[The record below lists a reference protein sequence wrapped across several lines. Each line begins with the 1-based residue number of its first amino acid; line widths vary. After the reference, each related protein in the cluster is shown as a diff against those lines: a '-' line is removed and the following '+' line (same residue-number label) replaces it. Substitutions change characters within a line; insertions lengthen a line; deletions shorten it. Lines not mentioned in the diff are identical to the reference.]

1 VAAHAFIVVDLGFG
15 DAGKGVVT
23 DHLAQRHRARTVVRF
38 NGGAQA
44 GHNVVTADGRHHTFA
59 QLAAASF
66 DPGVHTHLAA
76 PFVLHPTALRV
87 EAQHLARKG
96 LPDPLA
102 RVTVSPEALVI
113 TPYHQRLNQLR
124 ERARGDHRHGT
135 CGVGVGETVAF
146 ALRHPTR
153 ALRAK
158 HLARGDLGDRL
169 VHLRDAL
176 VEEIKAL
183 VPQGDVAVVELLDE
197 GLPAR
202 WCEAAAPLGGALRDD
217 AEALGAALRD
227 DPAVVF
233 EGAQGVL
240 LDEWHGFHPHT
251 TWSTCTFDNAL
262 GLLRAA
268 GHAGEVT
275 RVGVLRTYATRHG
288 EGPLPTE
295 RADLAHALPEL
306 HNAGDGWQGRFRV
319 GALDLVLARYALAA
333 CGGADALAITHLDR
347 VTAPWP
353 LCDAWEADDH
363 PRWVRADGLVRG
375 ITPLRTRDL
384 RAQAELGERLGR
396 VRVRTQNVQGD
407 VAGAIAGA
415 LEVPLRWAGWGP
427 RRGDLR
433 ESRSALYRTR

>member
-1 VAAHAFIVVDLGFG
+1 MSAHALIVVDLGFG

-44 GHNVVTADGRHHTFA
+44 GHNVVTREGRHHTFA
-59 QLAAASF
+59 QIAAASF
-66 DPGVHTHLAA
+66 DPGVRTHLAA

-87 EAQHLARKG
+87 EAEHLARKG
-96 LPDPLA
+96 LHDPLT

-124 ERARGDHRHGT
+124 ERARGDGRHGT

-146 ALRHPTR
+146 ALRHPGL

-158 HLARGDLGDRL
+158 DLARSDLRDRL
-169 VHLRDAL
+169 RPLREAL
-176 VEEIKAL
+176 LEACRPL
-183 VPQGDVAVVELLDE
+183 VPQGDPSWADLCDE
-197 GLPAR
+197 GLAAR
-202 WCEAAAPLGGALRDD
+202 WCEAAATLRGALRDD
-217 AEALGAALRD
+217 AEALGSALRD
-227 DPAVVF
+227 DPSVVF

-262 GLLRAA
+262 ALLRAA
-268 GHAGEVT
+268 GHTGEVT

-288 EGPLPTE
+288 EGPFPTE
-295 RADLAHALPEL
+295 RAALAAALPEM
-306 HNAGDGWQGRFRV
+306 HNAGDGWQGGFRV

-347 VTAPWP
+347 VTPAWP

-363 PRWVRADGLVRG
+363 PRWIREGGLVRG

-384 RAQAELGERLGR
+384 RAQAALGEHLGR
-396 VRVRTQNVQGD
+396 VRAHVRAVDGD
-407 VAGAIAGA
+407 VAGTIADA
-415 LEVPLRWAGWGP
+415 LGVPLRWTGWGP
-427 RRGDLR
+427 RRGDVR
-433 ESRSALYRTR
+433 G